1 MISTDNNNQSQ
12 RLAALAAYHIL
23 DSDEEKEFDEIV
35 ELASKICET
44 PISLISLLDEKRQW
58 FKAKVGLDR
67 RETPIELS
75 FCKHAIEYEEIFVV
89 EDATKDERFSKND
102 LVLENPHIRFYA
114 GLVLQTPQG
123 TNLGTLCVIDNKPR
137 TLNEHQ
143 KRALKILSGQVVK
156 LLELRKALFSLDTVN
171 AELSKKQLDLEK
183 LIKFKNKVFSII
195 SHDLRGPIGSISQV
209 LGLLNTGIIT
219 SEEFVEVV
227 PRLANQ
233 TNEARDVLNNLLS
246 WANSN
251 RPETEPSKKAI
262 NLIEVLEEIRK
273 SLNEEALKK
282 EVNLLLDEH
291 ELPNPLRVDKEGLTI
306 VLRNLIKNSIK
317 FCKKG
322 DQIHFG
328 CELRNNELL
337 FYVKDTGVGF
347 DKNIG
352 AKLFDEMQ
360 HVTTYGTANEKGTGI
375 GLLICKNIIE
385 KNEGKIWADSKPNEG
400 ANFYFILPL

>member
-1 MISTDNNNQSQ
+1 MVNTERNNESL
-12 RLAALAAYHIL
+12 RLAALAAYQIL
-23 DSDEEKEFDEIV
+23 DSDEEREFDEIV

-58 FKAKVGLDR
+58 FKAKVGLDV
-67 RETPIELS
+67 RETPIES
-75 FCKHAIEYEEIFVV
+75 AFCKHAIVYDKIFTV
-89 EDATKDERFSKND
+89 EDATKDERFSKNS

-114 GLVLQTPQG
+114 GLPLQTPEG
-123 TNLGTLCVIDNKPR
+123 INLGTLCVIDNKPR
-137 TLNEHQ
+137 TLNEDQ
-143 KRALKILSGQVVK
+143 KRALEILSGQVVK
-156 LLELRKALFSLDTVN
+156 LLELRKALNSLNTVN
-171 AELSKKQLDLEK
+171 AELSKKQLELEK

-219 SEEFVEVV
+219 SEEFIEVV

-251 RPETEPSKKAI
+251 RPETEPLKKTI
-262 NLIEVLEEIRK
+262 NINEGLEEIRK
-273 SLNEEALKK
+273 SLNEDALKK
-282 EVNLLLDEH
+282 DVGLFLEGD

-317 FCKKG
+317 FCRKG
-322 DQIHFG
+322 DQVHFG
-328 CELRNNELL
+328 CELKGNQL
-337 FYVKDTGVGF
+337 FFHIKDTGVGF
-347 DKNIG
+347 DESVG

-385 KNEGKIWADSKPNEG
+385 KNGGRIWAESKPNEG
-400 ANFYFILPL
+400 ANFYFTLPL